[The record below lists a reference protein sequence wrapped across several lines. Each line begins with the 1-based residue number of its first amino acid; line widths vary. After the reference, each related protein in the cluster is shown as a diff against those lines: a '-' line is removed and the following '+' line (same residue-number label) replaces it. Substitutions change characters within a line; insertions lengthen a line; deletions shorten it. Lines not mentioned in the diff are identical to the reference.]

1 MCSRNPNSIFPHHLR
16 QQYKHACLTSARAP
30 RFLSSVSLP
39 LLLVLLV
46 TSLLPLGISETL
58 TLIPG

>member
-1 MCSRNPNSIFPHHLR
+1 MYSRNPNSIFPHHLR
-16 QQYKHACLTSARAP
+16 QQHKHVCLTSARAP
-30 RFLSSVSLP
+30 RLLSSVSLP
-39 LLLVLLV
+39 PLLVLLV